1 MTKLY
6 SPRLLSLAASLAN
19 HPLNKDYRLT
29 SELRSRTCGSVVAL
43 GADVDQSD
51 RIVAIGLRVS
61 ACAVGQS
68 SAAIMADAAEGR
80 SLDEFV
86 QAYEQIDSWLG
97 GVADLP
103 DWPQMDA
110 LEPALPH
117 SGRHEAIRLPW
128 KAMITALS
136 STEAAS

>member
-1 MTKLY
+1 MSKLY

-19 HPLNKDYRLT
+19 HPLDKDFPLT
-29 SELRSRTCGSVVAL
+29 SELRSRTCGSVVTLGVEVDQADCIVAL
-43 GADVDQSD
+43 GM
-51 RIVAIGLRVS
+51 RVS

-68 SAAIMADAAEGR
+68 SAAIMASAAEGR
-80 SLDEFV
+80 SLSEFE

-97 GVADLP
+97 GAGDLP